1 MLRIALDMDD
11 VLADTHGRLVE
22 IILRD
27 FDTSLTE
34 KDLNGASLRSLLHPK
49 QYKKV
54 VSVLNEPGFFRDIPV
69 MKDAVEVVKELSG
82 YYEIF
87 VASAAMEFR
96 NSLIDKYD
104 WLDEHF
110 PFIHWKNR
118 VLCGDKSIV
127 KADYLIDD
135 HVFNLVNFSGKGI
148 LFNAPHNLEDTRFDR
163 VMSWKEVGERFLGN
177 SRERV

>member
-11 VLADTHGRLVE
+11 VLADTHGKLVK
-22 IILRD
+22 IILKD

-54 VSVLNEPGFFRDIPV
+54 VSVLNAPGFFRDIPV
-69 MKDAVEVVKELSG
+69 MKDAVEVVRELSG

-96 NSLIDKYD
+96 NSLIDKFD

-118 VLCGDKSIV
+118 VLCGDKSIL
-127 KADYLIDD
+127 KAHYLIDD

-163 VMSWKEVGERFLGN
+163 VMNWKEVGERFLGN
-177 SRERV
+177 SQDRV

>member
-1 MLRIALDMDD
+1 MLRITLDMDD
-11 VLADTHGRLVE
+11 VLADTHGKLVG
-22 IILRD
+22 IILKE

-34 KDLNGASLRSLLHPK
+34 KDLNSASLRSLLHPK
-49 QYKKV
+49 QYKRV
-54 VSVLNEPGFFRDIPV
+54 VAILNEPGFFRDVPV
-69 MKDAVEVVKELSG
+69 MKDAVEVVRELSG

-96 NSLIDKYD
+96 NSLIDKFD

-127 KADYLIDD
+127 RSDYLIDD

-148 LFNAPHNLEDTRFDR
+148 LFNAPGNLKETGYDR
-163 VMSWKEVGERFLGN
+163 VMNWHEIAERFLGDY
-177 SRERV
+177 RQ